1 MFKKCLLIA
10 LITLTT
16 AACAQPGPVQQQLDD
31 NYFIDLVAEKYAR
44 PFREGDIDTWLASFN
59 EEAVALHNRRPID
72 KGKVAIEAFGR
83 AVQTYFNVEQFDVRV
98 TEVRQSPDWV
108 YTVGQYTSHFVNKSD
123 GVAPFGVE
131 KGKFMLLWEKQA
143 DGEWQ
148 IILDTGNSNA
158 P

>member
-1 MFKKCLLIA
+1 MLQKFLMIA
-10 LITLTT
+10 LVACAS
-16 AACAQPGPVQQQLDD
+16 AACAQTDHVQQPPDD
-31 NYFIDLVAEKYAR
+31 NYFITLVADKYAK
-44 PFREGDIDTWLASFN
+44 PFRDGDIDTWLASFN

-72 KGKVAIEAFGR
+72 KGKAAIEAFGR
-83 AVQTYFNVEQFDVRV
+83 AVQTYFDVEQFDVRV

-131 KGKFMLLWEKQA
+131 RGKFVLLWEKQA